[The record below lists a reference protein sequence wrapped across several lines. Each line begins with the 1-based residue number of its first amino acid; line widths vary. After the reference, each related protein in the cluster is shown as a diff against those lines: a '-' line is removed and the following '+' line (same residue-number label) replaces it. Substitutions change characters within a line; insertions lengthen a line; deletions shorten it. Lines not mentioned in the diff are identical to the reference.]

1 MRAMRGTLL
10 IACLSATV
18 ALGACGGDDDK
29 KANKD
34 CLSSQPALEAA
45 ARAHVDTIVIGTK
58 EVGDADKIAVDTCRT
73 SDTDATA
80 TVTVEG
86 IRDDSVQDQRHQLT
100 LERKSGSWTI
110 VRDLDSQRCRKD
122 RGHQDFSSIQC
133 K

>member
-1 MRAMRGTLL
+1 MRGTLL
-10 IACLSATV
+10 IAGLLATV
-18 ALGACGGDDDK
+18 ALGACGGDDK
-29 KANKD
+29 KANTA
-34 CLSSQPALEAA
+34 CLSSQAALEAA
-45 ARAHVDTIVIGTK
+45 ARAHVDKIVIGTK

-100 LERKSGSWTI
+100 LEKKSGRWTI

>member
-1 MRAMRGTLL
+1 MRGMLL
-10 IACLSATV
+10 IAGLLGIV
-18 ALGACGGDDDK
+18 ALGACGGDDK
-29 KANKD
+29 KANTA
-34 CLSSQPALEAA
+34 CLSSQSALEAA
-45 ARAHVDTIVIGTK
+45 ARAHVDKIVIGTK

-100 LERKSGSWTI
+100 LEKKSGQWTI

>member
-1 MRAMRGTLL
+1 MLL
-10 IACLSATV
+10 TAGLLATV
-18 ALGACGGDDDK
+18 ALGACGGDDK
-29 KANKD
+29 KANTD
-34 CLSSQPALEAA
+34 CLSSQAALEAA
-45 ARAHVDTIVIGTK
+45 ARAHVDKIVIGTK

-73 SDTDATA
+73 SDSEATA

-100 LERKSGSWTI
+100 LEKKSGRWTI

-133 K
+133 R

>member
-1 MRAMRGTLL
+1 MPAMRGRLL
-10 IACLSATV
+10 TSCLLAGL
-18 ALGACGGDDDK
+18 ALGACGGDDK
-29 KANKD
+29 QASKD
-34 CLSSQPALEAA
+34 CLSSQAALEAA
-45 ARAHVDTIVIGTK
+45 ARAHVDKIVIGTK

-73 SDTDATA
+73 SDTEATA

-100 LERKSGSWTI
+100 LEKKSGRWTI
-110 VRDLDSQRCRKD
+110 TRDLDSQRCRKN

>member
-1 MRAMRGTLL
+1 MRGRLL
-10 IACLSATV
+10 TSCLLAV
-18 ALGACGGDDDK
+18 LALGACGGGDK

-34 CLSSQPALEAA
+34 CLSSQAALEAA
-45 ARAHVDTIVIGTK
+45 ARAHVDKIVIGTK
-58 EVGDADKIAVDTCRT
+58 EVGEAEKIVVDTCRT

-80 TVTVEG
+80 TVTVQG

-100 LERKSGSWTI
+100 LEKKSGAWTI